1 MELSQKVQIPL
12 PPEEVWRSLNDP
24 AILKQCLP
32 GCETF
37 EPDEAG
43 PHKFKLVLQA
53 KVGPVKAKF
62 NGEVE
67 LSDIDAPH
75 SYVLS
80 GNGKGGVAGF
90 AKGSAA
96 VKLDPI
102 EIDGAPATDMTYEV
116 NAAVGGKLAQIGSR
130 LVDGAAR
137 KMANEFFTNF
147 VRVVLDDP
155 EREVELQTIA
165 KEG

>member
-12 PPEEVWRSLNDP
+12 PPEEVWQSLNDP
-24 AILKQCLP
+24 AILQQCLP

-37 EPDEAG
+37 EPMDE
-43 PHKFKLVLQA
+43 PHKFRIVLQA

-67 LSDIDAPH
+67 LSDINAPH

-80 GNGKGGVAGF
+80 GSGKGGVAGF

-96 VKLDPI
+96 VNLDPVD
-102 EIDGAPATDMTYEV
+102 IDDAPGTDMTYEV
-116 NAAVGGKLAQIGSR
+116 NASVGGKLAQIGSR
-130 LVDGAAR
+130 LVNGAAK

-155 EREVELQTIA
+155 DREVELQTIS